1 MAFRVRHLGN
11 NLKTINNM
19 LSKQSWSDLDQFI
32 DRVIPT
38 SISLKNSQNKP
49 KIFKEKTER
58 ESLTTIKNY
67 FNNNANGQSAI
78 DSYVNNRLGN
88 VSKEPDYKYMIG
100 MDFNESETPNVIV
113 RNLLENPKWYTAYTP
128 YQAEISQGRLE
139 SLFNYQTM
147 ICELTDLPVSNCSLL
162 DSASASTEA
171 MSVAFNFHKQ
181 KRGKFFC
188 DNKVH
193 PVLKEALKTRG
204 GLVGLEIVFD
214 DFTTYDFTDEFC
226 GVLFAYPDIDGN
238 VILDT
243 DKITEVKDTGALI
256 ISHND
261 ILNLMV
267 VKPPGSLGIDISFG
281 TTQRFGLPL
290 WNGGPHSAFFAM
302 SDKLTRYM
310 PGRIVGKSRCRNGND
325 AYRLALQTREQHIR
339 KEKAL
344 SNICTSQA
352 LLANASTMYAI
363 YHGKEA
369 LIEKAVDIM
378 CKRQLLASMFLH
390 HRNEIEVLNNGN
402 LNFDRLTLSIDNI
415 DPFIVHNL
423 LKRHGY
429 ITRLNKPDNSES
441 IDRMVKSGTI
451 SLSISE
457 NTTLDDL
464 QNLYNI
470 ITSLA
475 AIDQF
480 DIRNN
485 YSLKRDFKFLKNRV
499 MNFINGSTSGT
510 EEENNLSEDTD
521 SDSAIEYPGNNLRAN
536 FINENLETL
545 LNDRNIKNFRKR
557 DEENTITGK
566 PFLFEK
572 IFKFPKSETW
582 MLRYINELGDKD
594 YSLVTGMIP
603 LGSCTMK
610 LNATSQ
616 MNPIS
621 WPELQNNHP
630 YNQFPSLDIGYNK
643 MIENLTEYLLEITGL
658 DAINYQSNSGAM
670 GELSGLA
677 VIKSYQKNT
686 NPAQARNVILIPESA
701 HGTNFTSAVL
711 AGFKIKKFKDELTAA
726 EFGELCDELGESLAG
741 LMITYP
747 TTYGLFN
754 SDIQDICKEIHEH
767 GGLVY
772 MDGANMN
779 AQSGLTS
786 PGICGADICHLNLHK
801 TFCIPHGGGG
811 PGMGPICVTEELKK
825 YLPSNPIIKSKYCGT
840 EGDSYGTITMSPN
853 SSASILSIPLV
864 YLQTM
869 GTFGIKMSTEQAI
882 VNANYLKSRLEE
894 HYKIFKLDNVAT
906 DLVGHEF
913 IIDLSEFYE
922 FGITDKDVAK
932 RLIDYN
938 FHPPTMSWPIAKSIM
953 VEPTESENKEE
964 LDRFVDAMVSI
975 KNEIEKV
982 KSGEF
987 DAKNNPLNNAPHS
1000 LDDIVNWEFPYSI
1013 EQGMYPLES
1022 LRKSKL
1028 FPTKSRI
1035 DDIWGDRN
1043 LVVRRDE

>member
-1 MAFRVRHLGN
+1 MAFRFRHLGN
-11 NLKTINNM
+11 NIKTINNM
-19 LSKQSWSDLDQFI
+19 LSKQSWTDLDKFI

-38 SISLKNSQNKP
+38 SISLKKSSKNH
-49 KIFKEKTER
+49 KIFKEKTEK
-58 ESLTTIKNY
+58 ESLDTIKNY
-67 FNNNANGQSAI
+67 FNNDVNKQSTF
-78 DSYVNNRLGN
+78 DSYVYNSPGN
-88 VSKEPDYKYMIG
+88 VTRKPDYKYMIG

-113 RNLLENPKWYTAYTP
+113 RNLLENPKWYTSYTP

-139 SLFNYQTM
+139 SLFNYQTL

-188 DNKVH
+188 DKRVH

-204 GLVGLEIVFD
+204 GLVGLEIVVD
-214 DFTTYDFTDEFC
+214 DFTNYDFTKESNQFC
-226 GVLFAYPDIDGN
+226 GVLFSYPDIDGN

-243 DKITEVKDTGALI
+243 DKINEAKETGALV

-352 LLANASTMYAI
+352 LLANASSMYAI

-369 LIEKAVDIM
+369 LIEKAVDVM
-378 CKRQLLASMFLH
+378 CKRQLLTSLLLN
-390 HRNEIEVLNNGN
+390 HRDKIKTMNGDY
-402 LNFDRLTLSIDNI
+402 LNFDRLTISINSTDATTT
-415 DPFIVHNL
+415 HNL
-423 LKRHGY
+423 LKSHGY
-429 ITRLNKPDNSES
+429 ITRLDNANASDS
-441 IDRMVKSGTI
+441 TI
-451 SLSISE
+451 SLSISD
-457 NTTLDDL
+457 TTTIDDL
-464 QNLYNI
+464 LNIYKI
-470 ITSLA
+470 ITSISVVDNP
-475 AIDQF
+475 AILDNF
-480 DIRNN
+480 I
-485 YSLKRDFKFLKNRV
+485 LKKDFKFLKNSV
-499 MNFINGSTSGT
+499 MAFLNEDFSNDGLKGEDIN
-510 EEENNLSEDTD
+510 LVLK
-521 SDSAIEYPGNNLRAN
+521 YPKKYLRAD
-536 FINENLETL
+536 FVFENLTML
-545 LNDRNIKNFRKR
+545 LNDKTIKLFRKK
-557 DEENTITGK
+557 EQKNKITGK

-572 IFKFPKSETW
+572 IFKYPKSETW

-610 LNATSQ
+610 LNGTSQ

-630 YNQFPSLDIGYNK
+630 YNQFDCLDIGYNK
-643 MIENLTEYLLEITGL
+643 MIESLTEYLLEITGL

-686 NPAQARNVILIPESA
+686 HPKQDRNVILIPESA
-701 HGTNFTSAVL
+701 HGTNFTSAIL
-711 AGFKIKKFKDELTAA
+711 AGFKIKKFKDELTAK
-726 EFGELCDELGESLAG
+726 EFGELCYSLGDSLAG

-754 SDIQDICKEIHEH
+754 SDIQDICKEIHYH

-811 PGMGPICVTEELKK
+811 PGMGPICVKDELKK

-840 EGDSYGTITMSPN
+840 NEDSYGTITMSPN

-869 GTFGIKMSTEQAI
+869 GTLGIKMSTEQAI
-882 VNANYLKSRLEE
+882 INANYLKKRLEE
-894 HYKIFKLDNVAT
+894 HYKIFKLDNVT
-906 DLVGHEF
+906 TNLVGHEF

-938 FHPPTMSWPIAKSIM
+938 FHPPTMSWPISKSIM

-964 LDRFVDAMVSI
+964 LDRFVDAMISI

-982 KSGEF
+982 KNGEF
-987 DAKNNPLNNAPHS
+987 DAKNNPLVNAPHS
-1000 LDDIVNWEFPYSI
+1000 LDDIISWEFPYSI
-1013 EQGMYPLES
+1013 KEGLYPVDS
-1022 LRKSKL
+1022 LKKSKL

-1035 DDIWGDRN
+1035 DDTWGDRN
-1043 LVVRRDE
+1043 LVFRRDE

>member
-1 MAFRVRHLGN
+1 M
-11 NLKTINNM
+11 
-19 LSKQSWSDLDQFI
+19 
-32 DRVIPT
+32 
-38 SISLKNSQNKP
+38 
-49 KIFKEKTER
+49 
-58 ESLTTIKNY
+58 
-67 FNNNANGQSAI
+67 
-78 DSYVNNRLGN
+78 
-88 VSKEPDYKYMIG
+88 
-100 MDFNESETPNVIV
+100 
-113 RNLLENPKWYTAYTP
+113 
-128 YQAEISQGRLE
+128 
-139 SLFNYQTM
+139 
-147 ICELTDLPVSNCSLL
+147 
-162 DSASASTEA
+162 
-171 MSVAFNFHKQ
+171 
-181 KRGKFFC
+181 
-188 DNKVH
+188 
-193 PVLKEALKTRG
+193 
-204 GLVGLEIVFD
+204 VGLEIVFD
-214 DFTTYDFTDEFC
+214 DFTNYDFTDEFC

-238 VILDT
+238 IILNT
-243 DKITEVKDTGALI
+243 DKINEVKETGALV

-267 VKPPGSLGIDISFG
+267 VRPPGSLGIDISFG

-310 PGRIVGKSRCRNGND
+310 PGRIVGKSRCRNGNE

-369 LIEKAVDIM
+369 LIEKAVDVM
-378 CKRQLLASMFLH
+378 CKRHLLTSLFLN
-390 HRNEIEVLNNGN
+390 HRNEIEVMNGGH
-402 LNFDRLTLSIDNI
+402 LNFDRLTISVDNI

-423 LKRHGY
+423 LKRNGY
-429 ITRLNKPDNSES
+429 VTRLNKNNINDSGDNF
-441 IDRMVKSGTI
+441 VKTGTV

-457 NTTLDDL
+457 KTTLEDL
-464 QNLYNI
+464 LKLYNI

-475 AIDQF
+475 SIDQL
-480 DIRNN
+480 DILNN
-485 YSLKRDFKFLKNRV
+485 YSLKRDFKYLKDCV
-499 MNFINGSTSGT
+499 MAFINNEGNEKSLEAIYNDTNENTSSK
-510 EEENNLSEDTD
+510 NSIVRPKLV
-521 SDSAIEYPGNNLRAN
+521 
-536 FINENLETL
+536 NENLDTL
-545 LNDRNIKNFRKR
+545 LNSETVKLFRKR
-557 DEENTITGK
+557 DSENTITGK
-566 PFLFEK
+566 PYLFEK

-630 YNQFPSLDIGYNK
+630 YNQFASLDIGYNK
-643 MIENLTEYLLEITGL
+643 MIESLTEYLLEITGL

-677 VIKSYQKNT
+677 VIKSYQRNKN
-686 NPAQARNVILIPESA
+686 PDEARNVILIPESA

-711 AGFKIKKFKDELTAA
+711 AGFKIKKFKDELTAR
-726 EFGELCDELGESLAG
+726 EFGELCDGLGESLAG

-754 SDIQDICKEIHEH
+754 SDIQDICKEIHDH

-811 PGMGPICVTEELKK
+811 PGMGPICVTEELKR

-840 EGDSYGTITMSPN
+840 DEDSYGTITMSPN

-882 VNANYLKSRLEE
+882 VNANYLKNRLEG
-894 HYKIFKLDNVAT
+894 HYKIFKLDNVGT

-913 IIDLSEFYE
+913 IVDLSEFYE
-922 FGITDKDVAK
+922 FGITDKDIAK

-964 LDRFVDAMVSI
+964 LDRFVDAMISI

-982 KSGEF
+982 KSGEYE
-987 DAKNNPLNNAPHS
+987 AKNNPLNNAPHS
-1000 LDDIVNWEFPYSI
+1000 LDDIVNWQFPYSI
-1013 EQGMYPLES
+1013 EEGMYPLES
-1022 LRKSKL
+1022 LKKSKL